1 MGPRRSGT
9 AKHRESGDL
18 NISGMTPTEGNPL
31 SSQNIKT
38 KSSSNTVET
47 SSREDTT
54 ASMKLAAMKLAERVV
69 EYEERTIFLGDL
81 IKIKRG
87 TREVERFVRKQEAL
101 RHEAPEMMSREDIEE
116 MILRERDNVM
126 DSMTNKLKDNI
137 CKGAR
142 KGRELHQLK
151 VRLFWGMRREDDR
164 RKFNNTLNDRLYRK
178 RKEVRKEHQV
188 QLRAIRIDTK
198 KEDKLRLPP
207 ELKRYS
213 NVKIFQ
219 KDAAES
225 YKPGVAIG
233 PVVVG
238 LEQGLLDEDEIAVLC
253 RGPKFCVRR
262 VLSGR
267 GI

>member
-1 MGPRRSGT
+1 MGQRRYGT
-9 AKHRESGDL
+9 SKHKDSGDH
-18 NISGMTPTEGNPL
+18 NISGMTPTEGDPH
-31 SSQNIKT
+31 SSQNFKI

-47 SSREDTT
+47 SSKEDMT
-54 ASMKLAAMKLAERVV
+54 ASIKLAAMKPAEKVV

-87 TREVERFVRKQEAL
+87 SREVERFVRKQEAL

-116 MILRERDNVM
+116 KILRERDIVM

-142 KGRELHQLK
+142 KWRELHQLR

-164 RKFNNTLNDRLYRK
+164 QQFNNTMNDRLYRK
-178 RKEVRKEHQV
+178 RKKVRKEHQV
-188 QLRAIRIDTK
+188 QLRVIRIDTK

-225 YKPGVAIG
+225 NKPGVAIG

-238 LEQGLLDEDEIAVLC
+238 LE
-253 RGPKFCVRR
+253 
-262 VLSGR
+262 
-267 GI
+267 